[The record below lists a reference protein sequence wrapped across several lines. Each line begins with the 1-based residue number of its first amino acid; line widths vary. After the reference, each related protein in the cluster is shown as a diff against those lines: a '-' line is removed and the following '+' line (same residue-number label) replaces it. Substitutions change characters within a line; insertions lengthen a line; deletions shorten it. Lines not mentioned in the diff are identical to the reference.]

1 MPEVVIKLKNRSK
14 HTVHVGSKPIK
25 KDGERL
31 YLIGASSKA
40 CVSCKTAGLERKHC
54 VVRVRGSD
62 VYVHDLAKKGDV
74 QVNGDT
80 IAGTTRLLPGDQLK
94 VAELCLDIGI
104 HRRGEPEVKSGIPAD
119 SENDIS
125 KWLME
130 EDERELQERLA
141 NPEAQSRKVDTSELS
156 SAPAEEDPDGEAE
169 PMSEEEQAAERRR
182 LAALNPNAG
191 DSVEAAEDFLSKKY
205 NSINFRR

>member
-14 HTVHVGSKPIK
+14 HAVHVGSKPIK

-40 CVSCKTAGLERKHC
+40 SVSCKTAGLERKHC

-80 IAGTTRLLPGDQLK
+80 ISNTTRLLPGDQLK

-130 EDERELQERLA
+130 EDERERQERLA
-141 NPEAQSRKVDTSELS
+141 NPDASSRKVDTSSLPGELTS
-156 SAPAEEDPDGEAE
+156 AEEDELEEELDEAAQRRGEA
-169 PMSEEEQAAERRR
+169 AKAKD
-182 LAALNPNAG
+182 AH
-191 DSVEAAEDFLSKKY
+191 DSVEAAEDFLSKKF